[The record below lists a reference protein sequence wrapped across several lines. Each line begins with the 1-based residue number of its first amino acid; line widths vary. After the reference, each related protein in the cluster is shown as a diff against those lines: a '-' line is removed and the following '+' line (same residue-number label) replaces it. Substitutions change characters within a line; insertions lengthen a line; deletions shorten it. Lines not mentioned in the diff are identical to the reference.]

1 MTLILGEPN
10 PMNRLTGTIAR
21 IVGYFHA
28 VPGSSDMKTIRI
40 RAVLFHEAGWWCA
53 QCLEYDIATQARTI
67 PELKDELEHILSIQV
82 ELARERGQ
90 EPFAIF
96 PKAPER
102 YFQMY
107 DAFEK
112 ANGAEDGNPIK
123 ALYQNVSTCILARFA
138 YPQMALT

>member
-1 MTLILGEPN
+1 
-10 PMNRLTGTIAR
+10 MNRLTGTIAR

-28 VPGSSDMKTIRI
+28 VAGSSDMKTIRI

-53 QCLEYDIATQARTI
+53 QCLEYDIATQAQTI
-67 PELKDELEHILSIQV
+67 PELKKELERALTIHV
-82 ELARERGQ
+82 ELSTERGQ
-90 EPFAIF
+90 EPFALL

-112 ANGAEDGNPIK
+112 ANGTEEGIPIK
-123 ALYQNVSTCILARFA
+123 ALYQNAATCILARFA
-138 YPQMALT
+138 SPQMALN